1 MTRRAARTTAAVLA
15 AFALVV
21 LGAGPA
27 AAVGARLGEPA
38 ASDRSAAAP
47 APVAAVPAGVDDFT
61 FASFDAVYELDRD
74 EAERSVLTTTET
86 LVAVFP
92 EFDQNRGIRR
102 AIPMDYQGHPT
113 DIHVE
118 SVTDATGAPRGFE
131 VEADEAGEFLLVT
144 VRADDFVHGEQTYV
158 IRYTQHNVTL
168 EPDDAAIDEFYW
180 DVNGTGWAQPFGR
193 VRAEVRMSA
202 DVAAGFTGATACYR
216 GWSGSGTPC
225 ESLTTT
231 DAAPPVVVAEA
242 FTLGPYENLT
252 VAVGFDPG
260 TFEPRDDSFW
270 ASPAAIAGGLAAVF
284 AGLAMIAAIVLRVLR
299 WRDHPGRG
307 TIIAQYEP
315 PAGISAMEAADLV
328 GHPDKGVTATILER
342 AVAGELRVI
351 ETGRKKFAVE
361 FIGGELGDRD
371 AQSIVMALYSGN
383 PVPGARRDLKTRDIT
398 LGRRLLSLRQSAT
411 KRVVQR
417 NLRRR
422 PDPVARVLLAIG
434 AIGAATLS
442 LMFGIFALD
451 DQRGGALA
459 VPAVQRRDRRRHR
472 HVAGRRERAAA
483 HRARPRG
490 PRPPRGAPALHPP
503 GRGRS
508 PAGAAEPERC
518 DARRPARRGIR
529 RRSRGRD
536 AGCADRHHVARPGRG
551 AQAQR
556 APPAV
561 RRALRPRA
569 RVGPRAGRAVRGAGR
584 DPGLV
589 LRARRLQRRV
599 VLGRRVVVLVGLEHV
614 VVGVELELVLER
626 VRRRR
631 VVGRRRR
638 RRRRRRRLIRRGAR
652 CAGRRA
658 RRARQRVGAARGS
671 VDPRRSSSVRVVGD
685 ALVAQV
691 HASLGVDA
699 VDVVGEIVVERPVV
713 VVGRELV
720 LVELGVL
727 RDREFVVIGHDGARP
742 REIVHG

>member
-1 MTRRAARTTAAVLA
+1 M
-15 AFALVV
+15 
-21 LGAGPA
+21 
-27 AAVGARLGEPA
+27 
-38 ASDRSAAAP
+38 
-47 APVAAVPAGVDDFT
+47 
-61 FASFDAVYELDRD
+61 
-74 EAERSVLTTTET
+74 LTTTET

-252 VAVGFDPG
+252 VAVGFDAG

-270 ASPAAIAGGLAAVF
+270 ASPAAIAGGVAAVF
-284 AGLAMIAAIVLRVLR
+284 AGLAMLAAIVLRVLR

-315 PAGISAMEAADLV
+315 PEGISAMEAADLV

-442 LMFGIFALD
+442 LMFGIFAID
-451 DQRGGALA
+451 DQRGGAWPFRCSAARSSRRSSTLLVVANVRPLTERGREARDHLEGLRLYIRLA
-459 VPAVQRRDRRRHR
+459 EADRLRVLQSPSGAMRVDR
-472 HVAGRRERAAA
+472 PAAA
-483 HRARPRG
+483 
-490 PRPPRGAPALHPP
+490 
-503 GRGRS
+503 S
-508 PAGAAEPERC
+508 VAA
-518 DARRPARRGIR
+518 
-529 RRSRGRD
+529 RGRD
-536 AGCADRHHVARPGRG
+536 AGCADRHRSLD
-551 AQAQR
+551 
-556 APPAV
+556 PAV
-561 RRALRPRA
+561 VLKLNERLLPYAVLFGLEREWVRELAALYEA
-569 RVGPRAGRAVRGAGR
+569 RGETPGWYSGR
-584 DPGLV
+584 DGFN
-589 LRARRLQRRV
+589 AGV
-599 VLGRRVVVLVGLEHV
+599 VLGRRVVVLVGIEHV

-626 VRRRR
+626 IRRRR

-638 RRRRRRRLIRRGAR
+638 RRRRRRRLIRREAQARAGAGALGSGSAQLR
-652 CAGRRA
+652 LGRPRRRVSPRRRRRA
-658 RRARQRVGAARGS
+658 RRPGPRVARRRCRR
-671 VDPRRSSSVRVVGD
+671 PRRSRSSSSGRWSSS
-685 ALVAQV
+685 A
-691 HASLGVDA
+691 ASSSSSNSVSCETVNSSSSGMMA
-699 VDVVGEIVVERPVV
+699 PAP
-713 VVGRELV
+713 
-720 LVELGVL
+720 
-727 RDREFVVIGHDGARP
+727 ARSSMA
-742 REIVHG
+742 EA

>member
-27 AAVGARLGEPA
+27 AAVGAQLGEPA
-38 ASDRSAAAP
+38 ASDRSAAAR
-47 APVAAVPAGVDDFT
+47 AAVAAVPAGVDDFT

-216 GWSGSGTPC
+216 GSSGSGTPC

-270 ASPAAIAGGLAAVF
+270 ASPAAIAGGVAAVF
-284 AGLAMIAAIVLRVLR
+284 AGLAMLAAIVLRVLR

-315 PAGISAMEAADLV
+315 PEGISAMEAADLV

-434 AIGAATLS
+434 GIGAATLS

-451 DQRGGALA
+451 DQRGGVWPFLLFSGAIVAAIVTLLVVANVRPLNERGREVRDHLEGLRLYIRLA
-459 VPAVQRRDRRRHR
+459 EADRLRVLQSPSGAMRVDR
-472 HVAGRRERAAA
+472 PAAA
-483 HRARPRG
+483 SVAAAAAATP
-490 PRPPRGAPALHPP
+490 GAPIATTSLDSAVVLKLNERLLPYAVLFGLEREWVRELAALYEARGETP
-503 GRGRS
+503 GWYSGRD
-508 PAGAAEPERC
+508 GFNAASFSVAVSSFSSASSTSWSGSSSRS
-518 DARRPARRGIR
+518 A
-529 RRSRGRD
+529 SRGS
-536 AGCADRHHVARPGRG
+536 GGG
-551 AQAQR
+551 
-556 APPAV
+556 
-561 RRALRPRA
+561 
-569 RVGPRAGRAVRGAGR
+569 GSSGGG
-584 DPGLV
+584 G
-589 LRARRLQRRV
+589 
-599 VLGRRVVVLVGLEHV
+599 GGGGGG
-614 VVGVELELVLER
+614 GV
-626 VRRRR
+626 
-631 VVGRRRR
+631 
-638 RRRRRRRLIRRGAR
+638 
-652 CAGRRA
+652 
-658 RRARQRVGAARGS
+658 
-671 VDPRRSSSVRVVGD
+671 
-685 ALVAQV
+685 
-691 HASLGVDA
+691 
-699 VDVVGEIVVERPVV
+699 
-713 VVGRELV
+713 
-720 LVELGVL
+720 
-727 RDREFVVIGHDGARP
+727 
-742 REIVHG
+742 